1 MVVTLFQQSPW
12 WCCRYKD
19 LNARLN
25 RLLVEERKNLHQVRQ
40 NYALEMRTRT
50 EMEMILRQCVNDI
63 RQEIGRV

>member
-1 MVVTLFQQSPW
+1 MVYNIYGYGVH
-12 WCCRYKD
+12 RYKD

-50 EMEMILRQCVNDI
+50 EMEMILRQCVNDV
-63 RQEIGRV
+63 RQEIARV